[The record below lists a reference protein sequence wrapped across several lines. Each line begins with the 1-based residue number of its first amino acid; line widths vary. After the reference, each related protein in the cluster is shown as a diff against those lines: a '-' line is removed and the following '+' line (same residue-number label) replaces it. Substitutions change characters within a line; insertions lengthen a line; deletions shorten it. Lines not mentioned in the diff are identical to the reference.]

1 MLVSEADAEIT
12 TEGLTMIDHRFW
24 KDRGA
29 RMILLVARA
38 NIAAAA
44 LYMVGVAAS
53 YAASPQPVDQGSFA
67 HRAGDQ
73 TLSVTIAL
81 KLKDVA
87 GAEAMMRR
95 IATPGDSLYQQFMT
109 PEQVQA
115 QFGPNE
121 NTVASVVAW
130 LHGQGLTVERTS
142 ATTLKATAAT
152 TTMERVFGT
161 SLHQFQMPA
170 TDKVPAL
177 TFRSPINPP
186 VLPAEI
192 APAVWAVFGLS
203 TKPAFRPHFRQAPS
217 SLANK
222 AVQWSVNPSVDAA
235 VLNPPGYLTVT
246 DFAARYNVN
255 PLYRQGVTGRGRT
268 VGIVTLASFTP
279 SDAFTYWNSLN
290 LKVDPNRLTIV
301 NIDNG
306 PGPPSDA
313 SDSSE
318 TTLDVEQSGG
328 VAPGAN
334 IIVYQAPNTDQG
346 FLDAFAAAIQ
356 SNNADS
362 ISVSWG
368 VWELYYHEL
377 SLSGVFADPFS
388 GQLVSFAQATHEL
401 FIEAALQGQSLFAAA
416 GDFGA
421 FDSFTAFPPA
431 YFSFPLS
438 VDFPAADTAITAV
451 GGTTLPV
458 TLNVVAAATGTNFS
472 INVPTE
478 RVWGWDYLKPLCD
491 AQELD
496 PISCGI
502 FPVGTGGGVSV
513 FSSVPFYQAATAG
526 VQTSQPGQALIYE
539 GTTTIFALPAGF
551 RGRNVPDV
559 SFNADPLT
567 GYTVFYTSD
576 VFGFEVRNFDGGASF
591 VAPQLN
597 GVTALLTQNAGH
609 RLGLLNP
616 LLYRLG
622 SLGGSHNQNGILNTI
637 STGDNWFYS
646 GRNGYSP
653 AAGLGTINVTNLAN
667 VLK

>member
-24 KDRGA
+24 EDRGA
-29 RMILLVARA
+29 HIILLVARA

-53 YAASPQPVDQGSFA
+53 YAASSQPVDQGSFA
-67 HRAGDQ
+67 YRAGDQ
-73 TLSVTIAL
+73 TISVTIAL

-87 GAEAMMRR
+87 GAEAMMSR

-152 TTMERVFGT
+152 TTMERVFAT
-161 SLHQFQMPA
+161 SLHQFQIPA
-170 TDKVPAL
+170 TDKVPAS

-186 VLPAEI
+186 VVPAEI

-203 TKPAFRPHFRQAPS
+203 TRPAFRPHFRQAPS
-217 SLANK
+217 SLANM
-222 AVQWSVNPSVDAA
+222 AIQWSVSPAVNAA

-279 SDAFTYWNSLN
+279 TDVFAYWDSLN
-290 LKVDPNRLTIV
+290 LKVDPNRLTVV

-368 VWELYYHEL
+368 VWEWYYREIA
-377 SLSGVFADPFS
+377 GATDPFS
-388 GQLVSFAQATHEL
+388 GQFVSFAQATHEL

-421 FDSFTAFPPA
+421 FDSFAAFPPPS
-431 YFSFPLS
+431 FTFPLS

-458 TLNVVAAATGTNFS
+458 TLNVVATGANFS

-513 FSSVPFYQAATAG
+513 FSSVPFYQSATAG
-526 VQTSQPGQALIYE
+526 VQTSQPGQALIE
-539 GTTTIFALPAGF
+539 EDTTPPNTIFVFPAGF

-576 VFGFEVRNFDGGASF
+576 VFGFEVRTFDGGASF

-616 LLYRLG
+616 LLYGLG
-622 SLGGSHNQNGILNTI
+622 SFASSHNQNSILNTI

-653 AAGLGTINVTNLAN
+653 AAGLGTINVTNLAK